1 MEKAKVFEER
11 LARIFTA
18 TQAKGDTALAHVLG
32 IKAPSV
38 AAAKKRQ
45 QIPTGWVEAIAE
57 KFEVSADW
65 IFFGRGPMRLGQS
78 AQDSIPRSEVARRL
92 LASRAQSET
101 EGGEI
106 EAGGQR
112 IIDCEDCQIV
122 MLPMVEARLSA
133 GNGSFETG
141 GNGERRYAF
150 RTDFLMR
157 KGQPAS
163 MVLMRVAG
171 DSMEPE
177 VHHNDVVLI
186 DQSQRTPR
194 PGGLYAVG
202 VEDLVYLKVV
212 NAAPGKLI
220 LTSYNAAYPPMEVD
234 ARGDLEDGIRI
245 IGKAVWIGR
254 ELT

>member
-1 MEKAKVFEER
+1 MNTFQER
-11 LARIFTA
+11 LKTLRGQES
-18 TQAKGDTALAHVLG
+18 QAKFAEMVGIPQTTLGRYERGDSQPDVEFATRICTELRVNPSWLLLG
-32 IKAPSV
+32 
-38 AAAKKRQ
+38 
-45 QIPTGWVEAIAE
+45 
-57 KFEVSADW
+57 D
-65 IFFGRGPMRLGQS
+65 GPMRLGQS
-78 AQDSIPRSEVARRL
+78 TQDAIPGSEVARRL
-92 LASRAQSET
+92 LASRAQSEA
-101 EGGEI
+101 EGGVI

-157 KGQPAS
+157 KGQPSS

-202 VEDLVYLKVV
+202 IEDAVYLKVL
-212 NAAPGKLI
+212 NTLPGKLVM
-220 LTSYNAAYPPMEVD
+220 TSFNQAYPPIEVD

>member
-1 MEKAKVFEER
+1 MDDTKDLDARFER
-11 LARIFTA
+11 LYSA
-18 TQAKGDTALAHVLG
+18 TNTHSDAALARALG
-32 IKAPSV
+32 INQASV
-38 AAAKKRQ
+38 AGARKRGQ
-45 QIPTGWVEAIAE
+45 VPSGWVEKIA
-57 KFEVSADW
+57 KDYDINSDW
-65 IFFGRGPMRLGQS
+65 LFFGRGAMRVEQAPPAG
-78 AQDSIPRSEVARRL
+78 IPGSEVAHRL
-92 LASRAQSET
+92 LASRAQSEA
-101 EGGEI
+101 EGGVI

-112 IIDCEDCQIV
+112 IIDCDDCQIV

-245 IGKAVWIGR
+245 IGKAVWVGR

>member
-1 MEKAKVFEER
+1 MQDLENQLER
-11 LARIFTA
+11 LKKAS
-18 TQAKGDTALAHVLG
+18 GVESDTAFAQFLG
-32 IKAPSV
+32 ISQGSISG
-38 AAAKKRQ
+38 AKKKGQ
-45 QIPTGWVEAIAE
+45 LPHSWFFQVAE
-57 KFEVSADW
+57 KTGASTDW
-65 IFFGRGPMRLGQS
+65 LFFGRGEIPGVAPSEDEKKTDVFLNILGKKTQNG
-78 AQDSIPRSEVARRL
+78 AL
-92 LASRAQSET
+92 
-101 EGGEI
+101 
-106 EAGGQR
+106 
-112 IIDCEDCQIV
+112 IDCDDCQIL

-133 GNGSFETG
+133 GNGSFETS
-141 GNGERRYAF
+141 GNSERRYAF
-150 RTDFLMR
+150 RMDFLMR

>member
-1 MEKAKVFEER
+1 MSTFQER
-11 LARIFTA
+11 LKILRGQES
-18 TQAKGDTALAHVLG
+18 QAKFAEMVGIPQTTLGRYERGESQPDVEFATRICTELRVSPSWLLLGD
-32 IKAPSV
+32 
-38 AAAKKRQ
+38 
-45 QIPTGWVEAIAE
+45 
-57 KFEVSADW
+57 
-65 IFFGRGPMRLGQS
+65 GPMRQGQS
-78 AQDSIPRSEVARRL
+78 TQDAIPGSEVARRL
-92 LASRAQSET
+92 LASRAQSEA
-101 EGGEI
+101 EGGVI

-157 KGQPAS
+157 KGQPSS

-202 VEDLVYLKVV
+202 IEDAVYLKVL
-212 NAAPGKLI
+212 NTLPGKLVM
-220 LTSYNAAYPPMEVD
+220 TSFNQAYPPIEVD